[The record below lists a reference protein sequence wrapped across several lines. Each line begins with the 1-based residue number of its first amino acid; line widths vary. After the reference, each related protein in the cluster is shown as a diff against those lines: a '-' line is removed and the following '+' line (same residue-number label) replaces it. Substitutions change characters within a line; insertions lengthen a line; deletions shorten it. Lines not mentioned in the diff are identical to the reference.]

1 MVYGLGF
8 RVYGGTLKVWYEVP
22 VGGVLRKQ
30 PDGANGARA
39 HEGHRAAHQQDHRLQ
54 MQGLPL
60 SSQWGGCQKHA

>member
-22 VGGVLRKQ
+22 VGGVLREQ

-39 HEGHRAAHQQDHRLQ
+39 HEGHRAAHQQDDRL
-54 MQGLPL
+54 GFRV
-60 SSQWGGCQKHA
+60 